1 MCVNLLYL
9 CENIEWLRR
18 SEERGCGKCSRTH
31 GNRFGRWGRLG
42 SLTTPPQIHL
52 PPSLPMGKRGRLMEG
67 VSEVEWRKAI
77 VGMEGKQRRLT
88 IGSCTYITHISINVI
103 CVYVC
108 MYVSISFPVIPPP

>member
-1 MCVNLLYL
+1 MV
-9 CENIEWLRR
+9 EK
-18 SEERGCGKCSRTH
+18 ERGERMWEVFPHPWEPFWQVGPAWLTH
-31 GNRFGRWGRLG
+31 
-42 SLTTPPQIHL
+42 PPQIRL

>member
-1 MCVNLLYL
+1 M
-9 CENIEWLRR
+9 
-18 SEERGCGKCSRTH
+18 
-31 GNRFGRWGRLG
+31 G
-42 SLTTPPQIHL
+42 SVPAPMGTVLAGGAGLAHSHPPPNSPP